1 MKNKPTNPA
10 KIAKPEELI
19 WYDEFSQSRR
29 KGTAL
34 PSTQSRPLD
43 LQNDVAFLA
52 HVFPAAEENQR
63 YVKEWIQSLAPSSPI
78 FL

>member
-34 PSTQSRPLD
+34 PSTQLHPLD
-43 LQNDVAFLA
+43 LQNDVAFLVRA
-52 HVFPAAEENQR
+52 FPAAEENQR
-63 YVKEWIQSLAPSSPI
+63 CVKEWI
-78 FL
+78 

>member
-1 MKNKPTNPA
+1 MKTKPTNPA

-34 PSTQSRPLD
+34 PSTQSLPLD
-43 LQNDVAFLA
+43 LQNGAAFLV
-52 HVFPAAEENQR
+52 HVFPAAEGNRR
-63 YVKEWIQSLAPSSPI
+63 YVNERIRSLAHSPH
-78 FL
+78 FS